1 MAIQDK
7 QFDTSFSFEL
17 ITKED
22 IEKEILALQDRKAC
36 QQSDIPTKIVKMN
49 VDIFSETLYLELYKR
64 IEHSLYPFCK
74 KLADITPVYKKGNRA
89 VKDNFRPVSILPNL
103 SKVFEK
109 CLYKQISPYFD
120 KISKYQCGFRNNHS
134 AQHCLLVLIEAWK
147 SSVDDGKVFG
157 SLLTDLSK
165 AFDCLPHDLFIAKL
179 QAYGFDAKAL
189 KLIKDYLSNRMQRTK
204 VGQEYSSW
212 KEIKYGVPQG
222 SILGPIFFNIDV
234 CDLFFIMNDVDI
246 VSFADDNTPYVSAND
261 TPSLVKAL
269 EDAANS
275 IFKWF
280 KDNQMQGNAGKCHIL
295 LSTKE
300 EVVTKVDSADI
311 ENSQSEKLLGVTLD
325 SDLNFEKH

>member
-1 MAIQDK
+1 M
-7 QFDTSFSFEL
+7 
-17 ITKED
+17 
-22 IEKEILALQDRKAC
+22 
-36 QQSDIPTKIVKMN
+36 
-49 VDIFSETLYLELYKR
+49 
-64 IEHSLYPFCK
+64 

-89 VKDNFRPVSILPNL
+89 VKDNIRPVSILPNL

-120 KISKYQCGFRNNHS
+120 KIISKYQCGFRNNHS
-134 AQHCLLVLIEAWK
+134 AQHCLLALIEAWK

-165 AFDCLPHDLFIAKL
+165 AFDCLAHDLFIAKL
-179 QAYGFDAKAL
+179 QAYGFDTKAL
-189 KLIKDYLSNRMQRTK
+189 KLIKDYLSNRMQRIK

-275 IFKWF
+275 IYKWF
-280 KDNQMQGNAGKCHIL
+280 KDNQM
-295 LSTKE
+295 
-300 EVVTKVDSADI
+300 
-311 ENSQSEKLLGVTLD
+311 
-325 SDLNFEKH
+325 